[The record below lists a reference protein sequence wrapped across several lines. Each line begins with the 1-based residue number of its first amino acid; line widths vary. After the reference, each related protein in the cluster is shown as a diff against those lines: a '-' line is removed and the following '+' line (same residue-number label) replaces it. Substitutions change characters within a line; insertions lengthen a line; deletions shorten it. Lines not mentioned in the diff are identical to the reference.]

1 MCESFPHILNCSIIL
16 IPPILG
22 AKTSGDGLSAET
34 AWLVLTIAL
43 TAGAV
48 GSLTRWLLNK
58 TSARAILDP
67 RVYLILGL
75 VLLALA
81 VICGTI
87 ALIP

>member
-1 MCESFPHILNCSIIL
+1 
-16 IPPILG
+16 
-22 AKTSGDGLSAET
+22 LSAET

-58 TSARAILDP
+58 TNARAILDP